1 MKYKVLVLDID
12 GTLTNSKKEITP
24 DTKQALI
31 KLMESGIKVVLA
43 SGRPVAGIQP
53 IAEQLELKKYGGYIL
68 AFNGA
73 RIIESNTDT
82 VIHDQTLPINIIP
95 KLYDLS
101 KEYNVNILSYD
112 KDAIISEIPDDK
124 YLEIEARINKMPIRK
139 VDSFKQYIDYPVNKC
154 LITGDGEY
162 LAEVEKNIKD
172 RLEGEITVYRSEAFF
187 LECVPLNID
196 KATSLDD
203 LLRYL
208 GYTKEEMI
216 ACGDGYNDISM
227 IEYAGLGV
235 AMANAKDEVKK
246 VADFITLSND
256 DEGITHVIN
265 KFFD

>member
-73 RIIESNTDT
+73 RIIECNTDT

-139 VDSFKQYIDYPVNKC
+139 VDLFKQYIDYPVNKC

-196 KATSLDD
+196 KATTLDD

>member
-1 MKYKVLVLDID
+1 M
-12 GTLTNSKKEITP
+12 
-24 DTKQALI
+24 
-31 KLMESGIKVVLA
+31 
-43 SGRPVAGIQP
+43 
-53 IAEQLELKKYGGYIL
+53 
-68 AFNGA
+68 
-73 RIIESNTDT
+73 
-82 VIHDQTLPINIIP
+82 
-95 KLYDLS
+95 
-101 KEYNVNILSYD
+101 
-112 KDAIISEIPDDK
+112 
-124 YLEIEARINKMPIRK
+124 
-139 VDSFKQYIDYPVNKC
+139 
-154 LITGDGEY
+154 
-162 LAEVEKNIKD
+162 AEVEKYIKD

-235 AMANAKDEVKK
+235 AIDNAKDEVKK